1 MQDIFIAYKLFTFIR
16 HCLYATNCH
25 ESPSTYSIYFDPNG
39 GTGTMS
45 PISGAP
51 DTQVS
56 LPKCTFTNGDLIFY
70 GWATA
75 PDSGK
80 VAADETTIILSEP
93 KITLYALWI
102 NPAVNYV
109 TVTFHPQNGTDNKV
123 QQHIE
128 ENKATKL
135 NTNRFSYDGYE
146 FSGWAVSSG
155 STEVKYTD
163 GHEVTLTTDLD
174 LYAVWEKAGGTSGTG
189 VLSFDANGGSGTM
202 EPVTG
207 LADGGSYT
215 LPKNTFTKDGYV
227 FIGWTY
233 TQGSTSPDYQ
243 DQSSFYTYYVGTSK
257 LYAVWAKREE
267 VVCISFDANGGG
279 GTMDPIYVKSGE
291 RFQMPANTFTP
302 PEDKPY
308 HTCNSYGILKSPDTS
323 STYIFSG
330 FYSFTE
336 DTTLYAYWTPPKDQ
350 SIGGASEKY
359 KGQMV
364 WSPGVN
370 IQDGDWVL
378 AYPET
383 NEYFAEWKPDCGWY
397 DASQG
402 TFNFCWAASAS
413 NVIHWWLDMNKDNV
427 DKFFTLQNKSTP
439 DFSYAGK
446 GQSKVFALF
455 VEKWRENIGG
465 FTNIGFNWFVNLDD
479 NDAIQPSARG
489 QAAYFKRDASQ

>member
-1 MQDIFIAYKLFTFIR
+1 
-16 HCLYATNCH
+16 
-25 ESPSTYSIYFDPNG
+25 
-39 GTGTMS
+39 
-45 PISGAP
+45 
-51 DTQVS
+51 
-56 LPKCTFTNGDLIFY
+56 
-70 GWATA
+70 
-75 PDSGK
+75 
-80 VAADETTIILSEP
+80 
-93 KITLYALWI
+93 
-102 NPAVNYV
+102 
-109 TVTFHPQNGTDNKV
+109 
-123 QQHIE
+123 
-128 ENKATKL
+128 
-135 NTNRFSYDGYE
+135 
-146 FSGWAVSSG
+146 
-155 STEVKYTD
+155 
-163 GHEVTLTTDLD
+163 
-174 LYAVWEKAGGTSGTG
+174 
-189 VLSFDANGGSGTM
+189 
-202 EPVTG
+202 
-207 LADGGSYT
+207 
-215 LPKNTFTKDGYV
+215 
-227 FIGWTY
+227 
-233 TQGSTSPDYQ
+233 
-243 DQSSFYTYYVGTSK
+243 
-257 LYAVWAKREE
+257 
-267 VVCISFDANGGG
+267 
-279 GTMDPIYVKSGE
+279 
-291 RFQMPANTFTP
+291 MPANTFTP

-383 NEYFAEWKPDCGWY
+383 NEYFAEWKPGCGWY

-489 QAAYFKRDASQ
+489 QAAYFKDVFGETLLSESLGGPKRRYFNEFIVNALDNNRLIAMGEQNAAGGHAITCWGFEFDEEGYICAMYYTDPATDWNNSSKDKELSLGKITIKYDENWKLYMETKNFIGGEVQYGRIDIVDIQSYSQGREYWDAYFAEYQAD

>member
-1 MQDIFIAYKLFTFIR
+1 
-16 HCLYATNCH
+16 
-25 ESPSTYSIYFDPNG
+25 
-39 GTGTMS
+39 MS

-189 VLSFDANGGSGTM
+189 VL
-202 EPVTG
+202 
-207 LADGGSYT
+207 
-215 LPKNTFTKDGYV
+215 
-227 FIGWTY
+227 
-233 TQGSTSPDYQ
+233 
-243 DQSSFYTYYVGTSK
+243 
-257 LYAVWAKREE
+257 
-267 VVCISFDANGGG
+267 SFDANGGG